1 MTIDLTTINTTTEN
15 SYEQDVIEGY
25 DLVVSVNEGVR
36 LGNCCRGAEDIEEIC
51 LECHLAVFA

>member
-15 SYEQDVIEGY
+15 SYELDVIESY
-25 DLVVSVNEGVR
+25 DLVVSVNESAT
-36 LGNCCRGAEDIEEIC
+36 LGICCRGAEDIEEIC